1 MTQRPCGIEGA
12 RVGNARRIT
21 PEIQFARI
29 RMASRGIDLILF
41 ANQTTME
48 RNLMRRTLLISFAA
62 LFLTLSASGAD
73 ARKPS
78 RGGAVQTNYGCSTL
92 AAGTTLRSSD
102 GLVQKRLLMAT
113 SACYVCNT
121 STRVCTL
128 QSPSTLVGWTFV
140 Y

>member
-1 MTQRPCGIEGA
+1 MKNVVATILA
-12 RVGNARRIT
+12 
-21 PEIQFARI
+21 
-29 RMASRGIDLILF
+29 ASIL
-41 ANQTTME
+41 
-48 RNLMRRTLLISFAA
+48 A
-62 LFLTLSASGAD
+62 LGASGAD

-78 RGGAVQTNYGCSTL
+78 RNTSSISTNYGCSTL

-113 SACYVCNT
+113 WGCYLCNT
-121 STRVCTL
+121 TTRVCTL

>member
-1 MTQRPCGIEGA
+1 MK
-12 RVGNARRIT
+12 RVSMIA
-21 PEIQFARI
+21 
-29 RMASRGIDLILF
+29 L
-41 ANQTTME
+41 
-48 RNLMRRTLLISFAA
+48 AA
-62 LFLTLSASGAD
+62 LLVALSVGAAD

-78 RGGAVQTNYGCSTL
+78 RGGAVTTNYGCSTL
-92 AAGTTLRSSD
+92 AAGTTLQSAD

-113 SACYVCNT
+113 SACYLCNT

>member
-1 MTQRPCGIEGA
+1 MK
-12 RVGNARRIT
+12 
-21 PEIQFARI
+21 
-29 RMASRGIDLILF
+29 
-41 ANQTTME
+41 
-48 RNLMRRTLLISFAA
+48 RTFTIPLAA
-62 LFLTLSASGAD
+62 LLLALSVSGAD

-78 RGGAVQTNYGCSTL
+78 KGGAVQTNYGCSTL
-92 AAGTTLRSSD
+92 AAGTTVRSSD

-113 SACYVCNT
+113 PACYLCNT